1 MYPQGSQA
9 YKVLFMSSKY
19 MYCLLLSVFVSWLVG
34 VGFSGVGG
42 GFLVWFVGES
52 FLFFPILSI
61 TVI

>member
-1 MYPQGSQA
+1 
-9 YKVLFMSSKY
+9 